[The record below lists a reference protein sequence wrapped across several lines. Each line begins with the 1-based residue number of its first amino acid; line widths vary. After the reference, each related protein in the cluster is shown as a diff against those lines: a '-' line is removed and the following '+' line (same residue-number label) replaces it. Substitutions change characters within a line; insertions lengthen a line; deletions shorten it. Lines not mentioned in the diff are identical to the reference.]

1 MLLTLRLIDVA
12 VYRLI
17 GYCSVSA
24 RLIGVAYYR
33 LIGVATG
40 FCHRFL
46 RDSNGFLAVSPA
58 TLTPPFHVTRLS
70 IAFDSCQGAIVS
82 RLS

>member
-1 MLLTLRLIDVA
+1 MLLTPRLIDFA

-33 LIGVATG
+33 LIGVATDYSHH
-40 FCHRFL
+40 FF
-46 RDSNGFLAVSPA
+46 
-58 TLTPPFHVTRLS
+58 
-70 IAFDSCQGAIVS
+70 
-82 RLS
+82 